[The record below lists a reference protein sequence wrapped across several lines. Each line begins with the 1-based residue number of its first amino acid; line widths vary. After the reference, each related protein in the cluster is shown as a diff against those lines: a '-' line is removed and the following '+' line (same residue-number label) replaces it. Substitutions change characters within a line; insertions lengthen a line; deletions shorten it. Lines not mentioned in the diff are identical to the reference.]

1 MHRRID
7 TRTSQITMR
16 LAGPGDS
23 AALMRLAALDSAD
36 VPLAPTLVAEADREL
51 VAALELDGGR
61 SISDP
66 FQHTSA
72 LIEMLEL
79 RAAQLTDSH
88 AHRPAHTLAERMRA
102 AARWLG
108 PSPRLP

>member
-1 MHRRID
+1 MRRSVD

-16 LAGPGDS
+16 PAGPGDCG
-23 AALMRLAALDSAD
+23 ALMRLAALDSAD
-36 VPLAPTLVAEADREL
+36 VPQSPVLVAEAGEEL
-51 VAALELDGGR
+51 VAAIELDGGR

-79 RAAQLTDSH
+79 RAAQLTDRAPH
-88 AHRPAHTLAERMRA
+88 HPAMGERLRA
-102 AARWLG
+102 AGRWLG
-108 PSPRLP
+108 PSPRLR